1 MKTIYIS
8 SYCVFFRD
16 YPALYDMVRGTD
28 DLGVE
33 LATSWTYPEF
43 DALLDAQVQTFAH
56 TPVTI
61 HAPFVEICNK
71 AGSPDALA
79 MDRAFEKAFRWYDAF
94 HATSMVMHTHE
105 KAVSPGSIPQMI
117 QLSRENVLRAAAEA
131 RRRGVRLTVENVGF
145 PAKNSA
151 LFTQDAFV
159 SFIESLPPEVGALID
174 TGHAMANHWDIPDL
188 IRTLGSRIGGYH
200 LHNTDGVHDLHR
212 PLFEDG
218 LWYDEDAVLRMLE
231 TAAKYSPAADLVLEY
246 APGAHITT
254 ELLRRDARRVQ
265 EIWHKA
271 CDPSDH
277 HLASAPGKET
287 T

>member
-1 MKTIYIS
+1 MEKNLHFIGIGGIGMSAIARIMLHQGFNIS
-8 SYCVFFRD
+8 GSDVKETHLTQELCKNGAVISYSHDAANIPENAQAVV
-16 YPALYDMVRGTD
+16 YSSAVKD
-28 DLGVE
+28 DN
-33 LATSWTYPEF
+33 PE
-43 DALLDAQVQTFAH
+43 
-56 TPVTI
+56 
-61 HAPFVEICNK
+61 
-71 AGSPDALA
+71 
-79 MDRAFEKAFRWYDAF
+79 M
-94 HATSMVMHTHE
+94 
-105 KAVSPGSIPQMI
+105 
-117 QLSRENVLRAAAEA
+117 AEA

-246 APGAHITT
+246 APGTHITT

-265 EIWHKA
+265 EIWHNA